1 MSKII
6 GDFGEEFVSKYIE
19 KKGFEILKRNF
30 HSQFGEIDII
40 VKNSEYIVFIEV
52 KTRKQNSCI
61 SGLEAIDIRKQKKI
75 IKTAMIYLSK
85 NDIEL
90 QPRFDV
96 AEITFTKQNDR
107 NLVSCINYIENAF
120 SWRDEYDETF

>member
-6 GDFGEEFVSKYIE
+6 GNFGEEFVSRYIE
-19 KKGFEILKRNF
+19 KKGFEIVERNF

-52 KTRKQNSCI
+52 KTRKQNSYI
-61 SGLEAIDIRKQKKI
+61 SGLEAVDIKKQKKI

-96 AEITFTKQNDR
+96 AEVTFTKQNDK
-107 NLVSCINYIENAF
+107 NLVSNINYIQNAF
-120 SWRDEYDETF
+120 SWRDEYNETF